1 MTDHHCLDCGGD
13 GASRLELA
21 AHCDPLP
28 PVTVLGEWCPACAES
43 VQRMRGAAMLH
54 WLLCWHAQWGEER
67 LAMCRRLESEV
78 DDLLDTVTSFGEFFR
93 RRAER
98 LKQERGG

>member
-1 MTDHHCLDCGGD
+1 MTTCLDCGGD

-43 VQRMRGAAMLH
+43 VQRMRGRVLTH
-54 WLLCWHAQWGEER
+54 WLLHLFASRYEEH
-67 LAMCRRLESEV
+67 RRETRAAADWWEELV
-78 DDLLDTVTSFGEFFR
+78 RRWKRRTDDDWPD
-93 RRAER
+93 
-98 LKQERGG
+98 